1 MNYTPYLKF
10 LSQIVNEA
18 VAIFLLVGAAFG
30 LVVGFMLVLDSARAF
45 RIGDRLNRWVS
56 TRAAVRPL
64 EEHHSIARPL
74 YRMHRLVGML
84 ICAGALYALAVLGT
98 PAGKDAVVKS
108 LSTLGPPQFA
118 AWIAESL
125 RVLLLVGNA
134 AAFVFGVLFIVRPS
148 SLKRLEA
155 WADRRVSG
163 RKASKPLEVMRDP
176 TDRFVRE
183 HPRMVGGLVI
193 AGSLYVLLQLGVA
206 VLPTL
211 R

>member
-30 LVVGFMLVLDSARAF
+30 LVVGLMLVLDSARAF

-108 LSTLGPPQFA
+108 LGTLGSPAFA

-125 RVLLLVGNA
+125 RVVLLVGNA

>member
-1 MNYTPYLKF
+1 
-10 LSQIVNEA
+10 
-18 VAIFLLVGAAFG
+18 
-30 LVVGFMLVLDSARAF
+30 
-45 RIGDRLNRWVS
+45 
-56 TRAAVRPL
+56 
-64 EEHHSIARPL
+64 
-74 YRMHRLVGML
+74 
-84 ICAGALYALAVLGT
+84 
-98 PAGKDAVVKS
+98 
-108 LSTLGPPQFA
+108 
-118 AWIAESL
+118 
-125 RVLLLVGNA
+125 
-134 AAFVFGVLFIVRPS
+134 VLFIVRPS

>member
-18 VAIFLLVGAAFG
+18 VAIFLLVGAAFSLLAG
-30 LVVGFMLVLDSARAF
+30 LLLVLDSARAF
-45 RIGDRLNRWVS
+45 RIGERLDRWAS
-56 TRAAVRPL
+56 TRMAVRPL
-64 EEHHSIARPL
+64 EEHHNIARPL
-74 YRMHRLVGML
+74 YRMHRMVGLL
-84 ICAGALYALAVLGT
+84 ICAGALYTLAVLAS
-98 PAGKDAVVKS
+98 PAGGAAITKS
-108 LSTLGPPQFA
+108 LSTLGPPRIS

-125 RVLLLVGNA
+125 RIILLAGNA
-134 AAFVFGVLFIVRPS
+134 AALLFGIAFVVRPS
-148 SLKRLEA
+148 ALKGLEA